1 LVVIFL
7 LDASLPLG
15 ASGRHA
21 SLIIEMTTSHAPY
34 NTYKFFLW
42 LKHQRLSEV
51 NSPDDVLA
59 AAERFLLSLYCFV
72 AQLWQLLLSRLTT
85 LIDTCDESDGVRSF
99 RNLVYQKMIVCH
111 CSLLAEC
118 VCNNLSEAS
127 SSYGISNSM
136 IISN

>member
-1 LVVIFL
+1 MPSKVILDWLSSSCSMHRCL
-7 LDASLPLG
+7 LAP

-34 NTYKFFLW
+34 NTYKFFLQ
-42 LKHQRLSEV
+42 LKHQRLSKV

-72 AQLWQLLLSRLTT
+72 GQLWQLLLSRLTT

-99 RNLVYQKMIVCH
+99 RNLVYQK
-111 CSLLAEC
+111 
-118 VCNNLSEAS
+118 
-127 SSYGISNSM
+127 
-136 IISN
+136 